1 MEGQEPWKVVRNK
14 LMFDRWVIV
23 ILISLL
29 HRRQSLIKNNFE
41 KVVQFQI
48 LETLKP
54 IELLF

>member
-1 MEGQEPWKVVRNK
+1 MIKKEGRAIMEGQEPWKVVRNK

-48 LETLKP
+48 
-54 IELLF
+54 